1 MVWLLLSLSLRCV
14 LYLQPDPLFI
24 ACFSCWSSHLQ
35 RTKIHAWPP
44 SSQVIGRRIY
54 GTLRHC
60 WNETPGDNLDDS
72 ADLLI
77 LHFGFNL
84 FSWECQNGSLLMG
97 IGLKSKNHRAP
108 NHPFTICL
116 IWPAIILLHM
126 QFSYASKFQRLRNF
140 DLSPSLRPWRR
151 TYVWVFLMGR
161 LEADRVSSIRFG
173 LVKNIVI
180 T

>member
-1 MVWLLLSLSLRCV
+1 MVWFLLSLSLLRV

-24 ACFSCWSSHLQ
+24 ACFSWWSSLQ

-97 IGLKSKNHRAP
+97 RSAEIQKPPVSQTIHL
-108 NHPFTICL
+108 PFV
-116 IWPAIILLHM
+116 WYGRDHS
-126 QFSYASKFQRLRNF
+126 SYAIFWCIKNSKG
-140 DLSPSLRPWRR
+140 SETPSLQPWFPCCWWA
-151 TYVWVFLMGR
+151 VLK
-161 LEADRVSSIRFG
+161 LIIDRVLSKRFG
-173 LVKNIVI
+173 LIKHIMK
-180 T
+180 

>member
-35 RTKIHAWPP
+35 RTKVHAWPP

-60 WNETPGDNLDDS
+60 WNETPGDNLNDS

-77 LHFGFNL
+77 LHFGLMCFPGNVKRDPY
-84 FSWECQNGSLLMG
+84 SWVGR
-97 IGLKSKNHRAP
+97 LKSKKPPVSQTNHLPFVWYGRDHSSYSIFLCIKIPLELSGANYLKWRA
-108 NHPFTICL
+108 NLVWLTIYHK
-116 IWPAIILLHM
+116 PVA
-126 QFSYASKFQRLRNF
+126 
-140 DLSPSLRPWRR
+140 
-151 TYVWVFLMGR
+151 GR
-161 LEADRVSSIRFG
+161 WA
-173 LVKNIVI
+173 
-180 T
+180 